1 MNVEDP
7 WTAGGSGGAEAEVT
21 TIKRL
26 WTGNVDE
33 FRGSL
38 AFHKLRLL
46 IMAMRCV
53 IRISV

>member
-38 AFHKLRLL
+38 AFHKLRL
-46 IMAMRCV
+46 
-53 IRISV
+53 